1 MDWQQDYERKQITLD
16 QVFEEHLT
24 GTTSTSNKLFDK
36 NTASSSHNSPQEAKQ
51 KIYLGGL
58 HVPTTIINEL
68 LNRVKKGTLSA
79 IDMYGNYMNGDITFA
94 DLQVTPDQFRYHT
107 YFAGPNERTGFA
119 QGSQCVTHIPVHF
132 SDTNRMLEEI
142 GLDYAVVQMTPPNDQ
157 GYCNI
162 GPLGFEQGALR
173 GAKHIIAQI
182 NTRLPRVFGDS
193 HNYHVNDI
201 DAFFIHDELLEDVET
216 PAPTPEEIK
225 VAELIVDRV
234 NDGDCIQLGIG
245 GIINAIAAGLDCK
258 KHLGVFT
265 EMFSDAFVQLQMK
278 GVIDNSRKNY
288 MPGVS
293 VGGYSTG
300 TQRLYDF
307 INDNPDMYYCSY
319 ETVCNPI
326 NIAQND
332 NLVSVNTAVSIDL
345 TGQVC
350 AESIGTRQYSASGGQ
365 FDFVRGVK
373 NSKNGR
379 GFIAVTSVAHTKKG
393 DVSKIVPTLAPG
405 SAITSLR
412 NDLQYVVTEYGVAD
426 LRWAD
431 IPTRAQ
437 RLINIAHPDFR
448 DELVYE
454 AKKLGIL
461 Y

>member
-1 MDWQQDYERKQITLD
+1 MSWQDDYERKQISLA
-16 QVFEEHLT
+16 QVFDEHLIGRT
-24 GTTSTSNKLFDK
+24 EKGN
-36 NTASSSHNSPQEAKQ
+36 Q
-51 KIYLGGL
+51 KIYMGGL

-68 LNRVKKGTLSA
+68 LSRVQDNTLTGVD
-79 IDMYGNYMNGDITFA
+79 IYGNYMNGDITFA
-94 DLQVTPDQFRYHT
+94 DMNVAPDQFRYHT

-119 QGSQCVTHIPVHF
+119 NGSKCVTHIPVHF
-132 SDTNRMLEEI
+132 SDTNRMLREI
-142 GLDYAVVQMTPPNDQ
+142 GLDYAVVQMTPPNDE
-157 GYCNI
+157 GFCNI
-162 GPLGFEQGALR
+162 GPLGFEQGALQ

-182 NTRLPRVFGDS
+182 NTHLPRVFGDS
-193 HNYHVNDI
+193 HQYHVNDI
-201 DAFFIHDELLEDVET
+201 DAFFVHDEPLEDVST
-216 PAPTPEEIK
+216 PAPTAEEMK
-225 VAELIVDRV
+225 VAELIVERV
-234 NDGDCIQLGIG
+234 QDGDCIQLGIG
-245 GIINAIAAGLDCK
+245 GIINAIAAGLEGK

-288 MPGVS
+288 LPGVS
-293 VGGYSTG
+293 VAGYSTG

-319 ETVCNPI
+319 ELVCDPVA
-326 NIAQND
+326 IAKND

-350 AESIGTRQYSASGGQ
+350 AESIGPRQYSASGGQ

-373 NSKNGR
+373 NAKNGR
-379 GFIAVTSVAHTKKG
+379 GFIAVTSVAHTKHG

-412 NDLQYVVTEYGVAD
+412 NDLQYVVTEYGIAD

-448 DELVYE
+448 DELTYE
-454 AKKLGIL
+454 AKKLGFL

>member
-1 MDWQQDYERKQITLD
+1 
-16 QVFEEHLT
+16 
-24 GTTSTSNKLFDK
+24 
-36 NTASSSHNSPQEAKQ
+36 
-51 KIYLGGL
+51 
-58 HVPTTIINEL
+58 
-68 LNRVKKGTLSA
+68 
-79 IDMYGNYMNGDITFA
+79 
-94 DLQVTPDQFRYHT
+94 
-107 YFAGPNERTGFA
+107 
-119 QGSQCVTHIPVHF
+119 
-132 SDTNRMLEEI
+132 
-142 GLDYAVVQMTPPNDQ
+142 
-157 GYCNI
+157 
-162 GPLGFEQGALR
+162 
-173 GAKHIIAQI
+173 
-182 NTRLPRVFGDS
+182 
-193 HNYHVNDI
+193 
-201 DAFFIHDELLEDVET
+201 
-216 PAPTPEEIK
+216 
-225 VAELIVDRV
+225 
-234 NDGDCIQLGIG
+234 
-245 GIINAIAAGLDCK
+245 
-258 KHLGVFT
+258 
-265 EMFSDAFVQLQMK
+265 MFSDAFVQLQMK

-326 NIAQND
+326 NIALND

-448 DELVYE
+448 DELTYE

>member
-1 MDWQQDYERKQITLD
+1 MNWQAEYERKQVTLD
-16 QVFEEHLT
+16 EIFEKHLT
-24 GTTSTSNKLFDK
+24 GSRLLGR
-36 NTASSSHNSPQEAKQ
+36 KQ
-51 KIYLGGL
+51 RIYMGGL
-58 HVPTTIINEL
+58 HVATTIINAL
-68 LNRVKKGTLSA
+68 LDHIKAGTLHGVDIYA
-79 IDMYGNYMNGDITFA
+79 NWMNGDITFA
-94 DLQVTPDQFRYHT
+94 DIHTTPDNFRYHT

-119 QGSQCVTHIPVHF
+119 AGSGCVAHIPVHF
-132 SDTNRMLEEI
+132 SDTNRMLRELD
-142 GLDYAVVQMTPPNDQ
+142 LDYAVVQMTPPDELGN
-157 GYCNI
+157 CNI
-162 GPLGFEQGALR
+162 GPVGFEQGALDPVH
-173 GAKHIIAQI
+173 GAKRIIAQI
-182 NTRLPRVFGDS
+182 NTNLPRVFGDS
-193 HNYHVNDI
+193 HNYHVSNI
-201 DAFFIHDELLEDVET
+201 DAFLIQDEPLENVQT
-216 PAPTPEEIK
+216 PEPTPEEMK
-225 VAELIVDRV
+225 VAQWIVDRV

-245 GIINAIAAGLDCK
+245 GIINAVAKGLK
-258 KHLGVFT
+258 TKRHLGAFT
-265 EMFSDAFVQLQMK
+265 EMFSDAFVQLALD
-278 GVIDNSRKNY
+278 GVLDNSRKSY

-307 INDNPDMYYCSY
+307 INENPAMYYCSY
-319 ETVCNPI
+319 ETVCNPACI
-326 NIAQND
+326 TQND

-350 AESIGTRQYSASGGQ
+350 AESIGPRQYSASGGQ

-373 NSKNGR
+373 NAKNGR

-393 DVSKIVPTLAPG
+393 PVSKIVPTLAPG

-448 DELVYE
+448 DELTFE
-454 AKKLGIL
+454 AKKLGFL